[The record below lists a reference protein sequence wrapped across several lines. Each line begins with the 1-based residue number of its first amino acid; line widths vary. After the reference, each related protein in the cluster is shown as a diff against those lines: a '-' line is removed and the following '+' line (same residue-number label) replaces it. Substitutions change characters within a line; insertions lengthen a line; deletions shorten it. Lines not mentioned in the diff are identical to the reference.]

1 MEYFSLMLFHLY
13 LLLFDKEVIT
23 LQTYVIASQQKESI
37 MNQLDTLKIIREAKE
52 VRAAEMQRIQG
63 LMTRRIGLY
72 FRLLAGS
79 ATDAGNSLQPLFS
92 WNPQDAAPRRV
103 TGPSPLTRASLA
115 LRTLFSW
122 NPQAHR
128 T

>member
-1 MEYFSLMLFHLY
+1 
-13 LLLFDKEVIT
+13 
-23 LQTYVIASQQKESI
+23 

-92 WNPQDAAPRRV
+92 WNPQDAVPRRV

>member
-1 MEYFSLMLFHLY
+1 
-13 LLLFDKEVIT
+13 
-23 LQTYVIASQQKESI
+23 

-92 WNPQDAAPRRV
+92 WNPQDAALRRV